1 MKSIVGTKIGM
12 TQIYLEKGEAVPVTV
27 ISAGPCV
34 VTRIKTVKTDGYDA
48 IQVGYCSTTE
58 KKLNKPKIGHFKKA
72 GTGFFKVLKEFR
84 VNNPADYKL
93 NQEIKTDIFSA
104 GDFVDVTGVSKGHG
118 FQGVVKR
125 HGFHGGPQTHGQSDK
140 LRAPGAIGPQRP
152 QKVKK
157 GLKMAGRMGGLG
169 STIQKLKVVKII
181 PEKNILLVKGA
192 VPGVK
197 NGQVIISETV
207 KKVKVKPAAVHKE
220 AKKTVKKAEN
230 KK

>member
-1 MKSIVGTKIGM
+1 MKSILGTKIGM
-12 TQIYLEKGEAVPVTV
+12 TQIYLDKGEAIPVTV

-34 VTRIKTVKTDGYDA
+34 VTQIKSVKTDGYNA

-58 KKLNKPKIGHFKKA
+58 KKLNKPQLGNFKKA
-72 GTGFFKVLKEFR
+72 SINFFKVLKELR
-84 VNNPADYKL
+84 VENPDLYKL
-93 NQEIKTDIFSA
+93 GQEIRVDIFSA

-125 HGFHGGPQTHGQSDK
+125 HGFAGGPATHGQSDK
-140 LRAPGAIGPQRP
+140 QRSPGAIGPQRP

-157 GLKMAGRMGGLG
+157 GLRMAGRMGGIG
-169 STIQKLKVVKII
+169 STIQKLKVVQTI

-197 NGQVIISETV
+197 NGQVLISETIKRIKV
-207 KKVKVKPAAVHKE
+207 AASPKKEIKK
-220 AKKTVKKAEN
+220 AKK
-230 KK
+230 